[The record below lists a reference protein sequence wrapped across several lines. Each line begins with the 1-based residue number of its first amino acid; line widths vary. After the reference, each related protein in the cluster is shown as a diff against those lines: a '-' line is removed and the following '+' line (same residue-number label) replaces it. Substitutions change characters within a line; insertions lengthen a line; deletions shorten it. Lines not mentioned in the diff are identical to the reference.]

1 MKINS
6 ISATDPTFPS
16 RLQEIPQRPK
26 RLYTLGSLPKYSL
39 GVAIVGTRK
48 PTGYGRQITADLA
61 SRLTERG
68 AIVISGLAHG
78 VDGIAH
84 EATAK
89 AGGRTI
95 AVLPS
100 GLDRIY
106 PSAHQALA
114 HKIITQGGALVSE
127 YEPGT
132 PPLQYRFLERN
143 RLVSGLA
150 DVVIVTEA
158 SIRSGTM
165 NTTMH
170 ALEQGKDVYAVPGP
184 ITSAMSAGCNALIA
198 QGATPIVDIE
208 QFVERLLPRDARAKQ
223 QTILAQTSEEQ
234 TIIDLLT
241 EGITE
246 GDDLQARS
254 KLSPTSYSQ
263 ALTMLEIRGAI
274 RSLGA
279 NRWTL

>member
-6 ISATDPTFPS
+6 ISASDPVFPQ
-16 RLQEIPQRPK
+16 RLTVIPQPPHK
-26 RLYTLGSLPKYSL
+26 LYVIGTIPTYAT

-48 PTGYGRQITADLA
+48 PTAYGKQVTSMIAERLA
-61 SRLTERG
+61 ERG
-68 AIVISGLAHG
+68 AVIVSGLAHG

-84 EATAK
+84 QSALRV
-89 AGGRTI
+89 GGKTV

-100 GLDRIY
+100 GPDQIY

-114 HKIITQGGALVSE
+114 KNIADRHGALISE

-150 DVVIVTEA
+150 DIIVITEA

-165 NTTMH
+165 NTASH

-184 ITSAMSAGCNALIA
+184 ITSPMSAGCNALIA
-198 QGATPIVDIE
+198 QGAAPIVNIE
-208 QFVERLLPRDARAKQ
+208 QFVDQLLPKVSAKQ
-223 QTILAQTSEEQ
+223 LTILAETKEEQ
-234 TIIDLLT
+234 TILDLLVR
-241 EGITE
+241 GVSD
-246 GDDLQARS
+246 GDELQVESRLDPA
-254 KLSPTSYSQ
+254 LYSQ
-263 ALTMLEIRGAI
+263 TMTMLELRGI
-274 RSLGA
+274 VHPLGA
-279 NRWTL
+279 NRWGL

>member
-6 ISATDPTFPS
+6 ISASDPVFPQ
-16 RLQEIPQRPK
+16 RLTVIPQPPHK
-26 RLYTLGSLPKYSL
+26 LYVIGTIPTYAT

-48 PTGYGRQITADLA
+48 PTAYGKQVTSMIAERLA
-61 SRLTERG
+61 ERG
-68 AIVISGLAHG
+68 AVIVSGLAHG

-84 EATAK
+84 QSALRV
-89 AGGRTI
+89 GGKTV

-100 GLDRIY
+100 GPDQIY

-114 HKIITQGGALVSE
+114 KNIADQHGALISE

-150 DVVIVTEA
+150 DIIVITEA

-165 NTTMH
+165 NTASH

-184 ITSAMSAGCNALIA
+184 ITSPMSAGCNALIA
-198 QGATPIVDIE
+198 QGAAPIVNIE
-208 QFVERLLPRDARAKQ
+208 QFVDQLLPKVSAKQ
-223 QTILAQTSEEQ
+223 LTILAETKEEQ
-234 TIIDLLT
+234 TILDLLVR
-241 EGITE
+241 GVSD
-246 GDDLQARS
+246 GDELQVESRLDPA
-254 KLSPTSYSQ
+254 LYSQ
-263 ALTMLEIRGAI
+263 TMTMLELRGI
-274 RSLGA
+274 VHPLGA
-279 NRWTL
+279 NRWGL

>member
-6 ISATDPTFPS
+6 ISGTDPAFPS

-26 RLYTLGSLPKYSL
+26 HLYSISTLPAYNL

-48 PTGYGRQITADLA
+48 PTAYGRQVTTDLA
-61 SRLTERG
+61 SRLAERG
-68 AIVISGLAHG
+68 ATIVSGLAHG

-84 EATAK
+84 EATLK
-89 AGGRTI
+89 VGGTTI

-100 GLDRIY
+100 GLDQVY
-106 PSAHQALA
+106 PSSHRALA
-114 HKIITQGGALVSE
+114 QKIVEQGGALVSE
-127 YEPGT
+127 YAPGT
-132 PPLQYRFLERN
+132 PALQYRFLERN
-143 RLVSGLA
+143 RIVSGLA
-150 DVVIVTEA
+150 DIVIVTEA

-198 QGATPIVDIE
+198 QGATPIVNIDE
-208 QFVERLLPRDARAKQ
+208 FVERVLPKTSKSQ
-223 QTILAQTSEEQ
+223 LTILAQTSDEQ
-234 TIIDLLT
+234 TIIDLLSA
-241 EGITE
+241 GVSE
-246 GDDLQARS
+246 GDELQIGS
-254 KLSPTSYSQ
+254 KLDPHVYSRTM
-263 ALTMLEIRGAI
+263 TMLEIRGVV

-279 NRWTL
+279 NRWSL

>member
-6 ISATDPTFPS
+6 ISATSPTFPD
-16 RLQEIPQRPK
+16 RLLNIPKPPAS
-26 RLYTLGSLPKYSL
+26 LYTVGDIPEYKL

-48 PTGYGRQITADLA
+48 PTAYGRQVTSDIT
-61 SRLTERG
+61 SRLAERG
-68 AIVISGLAHG
+68 AVVISGLAHG
-78 VDGIAH
+78 IDGIAH
-84 EATAK
+84 ETAVK
-89 AGGRTI
+89 AGGKTI

-100 GLDRIY
+100 GLDQIY
-106 PSAHQALA
+106 PGVHRGLA
-114 HKIITQGGALVSE
+114 KKIIETGGALVSE

-150 DVVIVTEA
+150 DIVIVTEA

-170 ALEQGKDVYAVPGP
+170 ALEQGRDVYAVPGP
-184 ITSAMSAGCNALIA
+184 ITSAMSAGCNALIL

-208 QFVERLLPRDARAKQ
+208 QFVDSVMPKASKAQL
-223 QTILAQTSEEQ
+223 TILAQTLEEQ
-234 TIIDLLT
+234 TILDLLSS
-241 EGITE
+241 GISE
-246 GDDLQARS
+246 GDELQTQS
-254 KLSPTSYSQ
+254 KLDPTSYSQ
-263 ALTMLEIRGAI
+263 TMTMLEIRGAI

-279 NRWTL
+279 NRWGL

>member
-84 EATAK
+84 EANAK

-223 QTILAQTSEEQ
+223 QTILAQDRKSTRLNSSH
-234 TIIDLLT
+234 IP
-241 EGITE
+241 
-246 GDDLQARS
+246 
-254 KLSPTSYSQ
+254 LSRMPSS
-263 ALTMLEIRGAI
+263 A
-274 RSLGA
+274 
-279 NRWTL
+279 